1 MAESLPVSGQLY
13 WRCGRRKGVQ
23 VSDVQAGQYVL
34 TSNTGFWRAEYLPR
48 SGSRPKTLAGGVG
61 VPESQA
67 KALCR
72 THYLEELAN
81 ARLINAGA
89 SDLVKPSLAGA
100 ATAFRRG
107 GR

>member
-1 MAESLPVSGQLY
+1 MPETLPVSGQLH
-13 WRCGRRKGVQ
+13 WRRGRGNGVQ
-23 VSDVQAGQYVL
+23 LSDVQAGQYVL

-48 SGSRPKTLAGGVG
+48 NGSRPKTLAGGVG

-67 KALCR
+67 KSICQ

-81 ARLINAGA
+81 ARLRNAGA
-89 SDLVKPSLAGA
+89 ADLVQPSLAGA

-107 GR
+107 RR